1 MYKAPRNTP
10 EQPSGSGNWMPHPT
24 LDQIRILDDAAISL
38 PRSKIEQYLVLQSDA
53 LNCSIVLILS
63 ICN

>member
-24 LDQIRILDDAAISL
+24 LDQIRDVDDAAVSL
-38 PRSKIEQYLVLQSDA
+38 PRSKIEQYLRPGFRQPA
-53 LNCSIVLILS
+53 LTR
-63 ICN
+63 

>member
-24 LDQIRILDDAAISL
+24 LDQIRDVDDAAVSL
-38 PRSKIEQYLVLQSDA
+38 PRSKIEQYLLSCFSELMA
-53 LNCSIVLILS
+53 CLILTVV
-63 ICN
+63 IR